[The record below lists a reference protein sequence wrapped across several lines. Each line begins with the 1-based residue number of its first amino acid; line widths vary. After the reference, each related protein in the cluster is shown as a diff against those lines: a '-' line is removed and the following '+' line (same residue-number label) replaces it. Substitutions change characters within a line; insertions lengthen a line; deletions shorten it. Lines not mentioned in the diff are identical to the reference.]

1 MRNVRP
7 YNSEQPV
14 SIDSHGDQPAPLR
27 RRPKKQP
34 TKKPDCGAMGEAGA
48 HESAIKHVTGTAIYV
63 DDIPEPLGTLHMAA
77 GGSQYARAKIRSMNL
92 DAVKSAPG
100 VVDVFTHEDVPGEL
114 DVGPVYAGD
123 PLFAVDHVEFVG
135 QTLFTVAATSYELAQ
150 KAVALAEVEYDVETP
165 TVTVNQALAAEE
177 FVLPTHTIQRGS
189 ALSSLAKAPHRIR
202 GAGYMAGQEH
212 FYLEGQVSLVIPT
225 EDGGMHVHSSSQHPT
240 EVQKLVSEV
249 LHLPLH
255 QVTTEVRRLGGGFGG
270 KESQAAAV
278 SCAAAVA
285 AHHLQCPV
293 KFRLPRREDMERTGK
308 RHDFGFNYDVGFDDQ
323 GCLEGIQIEL
333 AGLCGY
339 SPDLSEGIV
348 DRAMFHA
355 DNGYFLNQAKVIG
368 HRCKTNTVSNTA
380 FRGFGGPKG
389 MVAIETV
396 MDDIARHLGE
406 DPLTIRKRNLYQPG
420 KDTTHYGQTI
430 EQHILPDLIE
440 QLEQSSDYWQRR
452 RGIEGFNRQHRYVKK
467 GLALTPVKFGISF
480 TAKHLNQAGALVH
493 IYTDGSILVN
503 HGGTEMGQGLYT
515 KIAQVV
521 ANEFGV
527 EVSRVQVSA
536 TRTDKVSNTSPTA
549 ASAGTDLNGLAA
561 KNACEILLEGLIAF
575 ACEQYSV
582 TEAEVAFANGQVQ
595 VGDECV
601 PFGEFCRLAY
611 MNRVP
616 LMASGFYKTPKI
628 HYDRENASGR
638 PFFYFANGAAA
649 AEVTV
654 DCFTGEYRV
663 DRVDILHDVGRS
675 INPTIDIGQIEG
687 GFIQGMGWLT
697 TEELRWDEQGRV
709 MSNSPANYKIPTAFD
724 VPRDF
729 RVSLYESANNEET
742 VFNSKAVGEPPLMLA
757 ISVWAALRDACASV
771 ANYQISP
778 RLDPPATPER
788 VLMAMQDAQDFLAAQ
803 TASMKLPTTETCECE
818 EVADEK

>member
-7 YNSEQPV
+7 YDSEQP
-14 SIDSHGDQPAPLR
+14 AKLR

-34 TKKPDCGAMGEAGA
+34 TKKPDCGAIGEAGA
-48 HESAIKHVTGTAIYV
+48 HESAIKHVTGTALYV
-63 DDIPEPLGTLHMAA
+63 DDMPEPPGTLHMAA
-77 GGSQYARAKIRSMNL
+77 GGSLHARAKIISMDL
-92 DAVKSAPG
+92 SAVKAASG

-123 PLFAVDHVEFVG
+123 PLFAVNQVEFVG
-135 QTLFTVAATSYELAQ
+135 QTLFTVVATSYELAQ
-150 KAVALAEVEYDVETP
+150 KAVALAVVEYDVEAP
-165 TVTVNQALAAEE
+165 VVTVKDALQAQE
-177 FVLPTHTIQRGS
+177 FVLPTHTMQRGNAAAS
-189 ALSSLAKAPHRIR
+189 VAGAAHRLS
-202 GAGYMAGQEH
+202 GEGYMAGQEH
-212 FYLEGQVSLVIPT
+212 FYLEGQISLVIPT
-225 EDGGMHVHSSSQHPT
+225 EDGGMHVHTSSQHPT

-255 QVTTEVRRLGGGFGG
+255 QVTAEVRRMGGGFGG

-308 RHDFGFNYDVGFDDQ
+308 RHDFAFNYDVGFDAQ
-323 GCLEGIQIEL
+323 GCLEGIHIEL

-355 DNGYFLNQAKVIG
+355 DNGYFLNQAKVTG

-389 MVAIETV
+389 MVAIECV

-406 DPLTIRKRNLYQPG
+406 DPLTIRKRNLYKPG

-440 QLEQSSDYWQRR
+440 QLEQSSEYWERR
-452 RGIEGFNRQHRYVKK
+452 QSIQAFNRQNRYVKK

-515 KIAQVV
+515 KVAQVV

-527 EVSRVQVSA
+527 DVSRVQVTS
-536 TRTDKVSNTSPTA
+536 TRTDKIGNTSPTA
-549 ASAGTDLNGLAA
+549 ASSGTDLNGLAA
-561 KNACEILLEGLIAF
+561 KNACETLRQGLLAF

-582 TEAEVAFANGQVQ
+582 SESQVVFANGEVQ
-595 VGDECV
+595 VGPTTL

-616 LMASGFYKTPKI
+616 LMAHGFYKTPKI
-628 HYDRENASGR
+628 HYDRENANGR

-649 AEVTV
+649 AEVVV

-663 DRVDILHDVGRS
+663 ERVDILHDVGKS
-675 INPTIDIGQIEG
+675 INPSLDIGQIEG

-697 TEELRWDEQGRV
+697 TEELCWDDKGRV

-729 RVSLYESANNEET
+729 RVAIYEGANNEDT

-757 ISVWAALRDACASV
+757 IAVWAALRDACASV
-771 ANYQISP
+771 ADYKMSP

-788 VLMAMQDAQDFLAAQ
+788 VFMAMQAAQ
-803 TASMKLPTTETCECE
+803 QFVASTKLASENQESE
-818 EVADEK
+818 AIYEK